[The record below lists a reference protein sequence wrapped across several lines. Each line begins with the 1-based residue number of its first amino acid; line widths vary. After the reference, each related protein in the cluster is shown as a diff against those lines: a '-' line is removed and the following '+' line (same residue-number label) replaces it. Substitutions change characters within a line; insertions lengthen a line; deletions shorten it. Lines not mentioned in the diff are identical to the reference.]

1 MVSVRPR
8 RLAAVALLL
17 CLAAL
22 VVSGARATPPVSA
35 PVFVVESSVDG
46 TTLAARGAD
55 RRRAIASITKLM
67 TVVVALG
74 RVRLDEAVV
83 VPPQATRIGES
94 TIFLRPGERVTV
106 RDLAV
111 GALVPSANDA
121 ATALALHVTRGSLPR
136 FVELMN
142 ARARELGLTGT
153 HFSNPH
159 GLDQRG
165 NYSTAR
171 DVVRLLRAAL
181 RNPFIRMWSGREQ
194 ATIAGRHV
202 VTTDDLLA
210 RLPALVGGKTG
221 HTGDAGWSQVAT
233 ASARGVTVTA
243 AVLGASSRSARNADL
258 EALLRWGLRQYNSIV
273 VVDPRRTYALA
284 DPGWGMAP
292 VALRAPRRIVR
303 PAATRRPLVERV
315 VVPQV
320 LALPVRRGQQLGEV
334 RVYDG
339 RRLVAHS
346 PLVAA
351 RDVADPGLGGKA
363 GFVARR
369 TVHHLV
375 GFVS

>member
-1 MVSVRPR
+1 MVSS
-8 RLAAVALLL
+8 LARIAAPIGILL
-17 CLAAL
+17 CVAAIAATA
-22 VVSGARATPPVSA
+22 ARATPPVSA

-67 TVVVALG
+67 TVLVALE
-74 RVRLDEAVV
+74 RARLDETVV
-83 VPPQATRIGES
+83 VPAAATRLGES
-94 TIFLRPGERVTV
+94 TLYLRPGERLTV
-106 RDLAV
+106 RDLAI

-121 ATALALHVTRGSLPR
+121 ATALAFHVAHGSLPR
-136 FVELMN
+136 FVALMN
-142 ARARELGLTGT
+142 GKARALGLSGT

-159 GLDQRG
+159 GLDERG

-171 DVVRLLRAAL
+171 DVVRLLRVAL
-181 RNPFIRMWSGREQ
+181 RIPFVRMWSTRQ
-194 ATIAGRHV
+194 RTTIAGRQV
-202 VTTDDLLA
+202 VTTDDLLG
-210 RLPALVGGKTG
+210 RVPSLLGGKTG
-221 HTGDAGWSQVAT
+221 HTGDAGWSQVAA

-258 EALLRWGLRQYNSIV
+258 EALLRWGLGQYNSIV

-303 PAATRRPLVERV
+303 PAPALRPLVERV

-320 LALPVRRGQQLGEV
+320 LALPVRRGQPLGEV

-339 RRLVAHS
+339 SRLVASS

-351 RDVADPGLGGKA
+351 RDVADPGFTGKA

-369 TVHHLV
+369 TVHHLA